1 MIVIVANDS
10 VHFDF
15 MDTITFVC
23 NESIAVWYMHSPN
36 VRNPMLIVCY
46 NTVISSLR
54 MLWFLEVSTTANITV
69 LTSETRDCAFDG
81 RVVIFHGDPFASRI
95 IIIMMNSDGR
105 QRASAHDGA
114 VSAPCHLRRIVTGIH
129 CHILATHCG
138 FNVYILGVT
147 YGIIV
152 ETRGVGNAIFL
163 LMGINEVEFFEESTA
178 QVPRLVPRLI
188 RS

>member
-1 MIVIVANDS
+1 
-10 VHFDF
+10 
-15 MDTITFVC
+15 
-23 NESIAVWYMHSPN
+23 
-36 VRNPMLIVCY
+36 
-46 NTVISSLR
+46 

-69 LTSETRDCAFDG
+69 LTSETRDCAFAG

-95 IIIMMNSDGR
+95 IIFRNLGGR
-105 QRASAHDGA
+105 HRASAHDETL
-114 VSAPCHLRRIVTGIH
+114 SIFCCLRITVTDIH

-138 FNVYILGVT
+138 SNVYILGVT